1 MKQLR
6 RSTGNSWIV
15 AACAVILAGC
25 VQEGP
30 VAEREMPSDKGPFAA
45 FGYRNLT
52 PQPIP
57 QTEMPQTL
65 LADFATCSGM
75 GEKRQAAG
83 WVRDWFAAVSRSDQ
97 CDEWA
102 LQALANPRMRSNLLY
117 ILEQTGNHSASE
129 SCRKSTLALFTQLE
143 ETQSLLQSWRT
154 RFGVVCNAERKRK
167 VAESREEAFKTQI
180 GELDLALDALKRR

>member
-1 MKQLR
+1 MSPVR
-6 RSTGNSWIV
+6 RAAKLLPIAVLCV
-15 AACAVILAGC
+15 AVLAGC
-25 VQEGP
+25 AQEAP
-30 VAEREMPSDKGPFAA
+30 VAERELPSDKGPFAA

-57 QTEMPQTL
+57 ATEMPQTL
-65 LADFATCSGM
+65 LADFMACSGM

-117 ILEQTGNHSASE
+117 ILDQSGNHSASE
-129 SCRKSTLALFTQLE
+129 SCRKSTLALFTRLE

-167 VAESREEAFKTQI
+167 VAESREEAFKSQI
-180 GELDLALDALKRR
+180 GDLDQALDALKRR

>member
-1 MKQLR
+1 MKAVR
-6 RSTGNSWIV
+6 RFAGSVWI
-15 AACAVILAGC
+15 AAVYAIVVAGC
-25 VQEGP
+25 AQDGP
-30 VAEREMPSDKGPFAA
+30 VAERELPSDKGPFAA

-65 LADFATCSGM
+65 LADFTTCSGM

-117 ILEQTGNHSASE
+117 ILEQSGNHSASD

-143 ETQSLLQSWRT
+143 ETQSLLHSWRT
-154 RFGVVCNAERKRK
+154 RVGVVCNADRKRK